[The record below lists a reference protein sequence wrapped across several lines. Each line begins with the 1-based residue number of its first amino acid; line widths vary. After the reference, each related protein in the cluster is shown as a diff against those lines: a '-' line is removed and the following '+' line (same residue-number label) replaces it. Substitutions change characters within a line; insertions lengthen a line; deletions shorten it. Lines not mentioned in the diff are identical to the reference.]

1 MKIKTGDLVRLIS
14 GKNKGKEGK
23 VLQVFPRLDR
33 VVVEGVNQM
42 TRHLKGR
49 GEHAGQKI
57 QFTSPVHVSNVQIV
71 SGTTGKMGRI
81 GYKLIEKNGPKKK
94 IRLIRKAGSVEDLE

>member
-1 MKIKTGDLVRLIS
+1 MKIKTGDLVRVIS
-14 GKNKGKEGK
+14 GKDKGKEGK
-23 VLQVFPRLDR
+23 ITQVFPTLDR

-57 QFTSPVHVSNVQIV
+57 QFTSPIHVSNVQPI
-71 SGTTGKMGRI
+71 STKTGKMGRI
-81 GYKLIEKNGPKKK
+81 GYKFIENEGVKRK
-94 IRLIRKAGSVEDLE
+94 IRLIRKAGSVEDVE